1 VRIKNSHLAA
11 YLTWSILFILF
22 SCGQAG
28 EEKKEETAC
37 EIEKEYV
44 NGPLTLVLKIDKKEI
59 SIAERITFVL
69 EATISKEYHVEF
81 PSFGENLEQF
91 SIIDFQNPGP
101 KLIDEEHVRMSRT
114 YVLEPFLSGEYT
126 IPSMTVKFWTDEEDP
141 ADPHILET
149 EEQVITVTSI
159 LEGEEELAIKDI
171 MPPVN
176 PPPPDMSWPFFL
188 LGGIVCA
195 AGGTAGFMY
204 WLKKRKGGE
213 KPVITIPA
221 HEFAY
226 RELRSLVARNL
237 TGQGEYRL
245 FYFGISN
252 ILRHYLENRFHLHAP
267 EQTTEEFL
275 HTSKKSDILTSEQKK
290 LLEEFLHHCDLVK
303 FATHIPTNH
312 QIQKTFDSCK
322 EFITTTEDMNAR
334 IEENESVT
342 VVTEAKADTGQ
353 PVTPDGATASIR
365 NEEGGV

>member
-1 VRIKNSHLAA
+1 VRIHNNHLTAFLA
-11 YLTWSILFILF
+11 WFVLFILF

-28 EEKKEETAC
+28 EEKKEETAY
-37 EIEKEYV
+37 EIEKDYV
-44 NGPLTLVLKIDKKEI
+44 NGPLTIVLKIDKKEI
-59 SIAERITFVL
+59 SIAEKITFFL
-69 EATISKEYHVEF
+69 EATVSKEYHVEF

-91 SIIDFQNPGP
+91 SIIDFQDPGP
-101 KLIDEEHVRMSRT
+101 KLIDEEHVKISRT
-114 YVLEPFLSGEYT
+114 YVLEPFLSGEYV

-159 LEGEEELAIKDI
+159 LEGKEELAIKDI
-171 MPPVN
+171 TQTVN
-176 PPPPDMSWPFFL
+176 PPPPDMRWLFFL

-226 RELRSLVARNL
+226 RELRRLIALNL
-237 TGQGEYRL
+237 IEEGEYRL
-245 FYFGISN
+245 FYFGISD

-275 HTSKKSDILTSEQKK
+275 HASKKSDILTSEQKK
-290 LLEEFLHHCDLVK
+290 VLEEFLYHCDLVK
-303 FATHIPTNH
+303 FATHIPTND

-322 EFITTTEDMNAR
+322 EFIAATEDMDAR
-334 IEENESVT
+334 IEEKNT
-342 VVTEAKADTGQ
+342 VPVPTEAKEDTGQ
-353 PVTPDGATASIR
+353 PVTPDVATVSMR